1 MIQRF
6 EDFVTMITICYK
18 GIWRIKNM
26 EMNELG
32 QELNKLGLKGSHVM
46 CLFFLHRN
54 PEGLTS
60 AQLCQL
66 CAEDKAAISRAVS
79 ALLDMGY
86 ITYEGKK
93 YRAKL
98 RLTEAGLQ
106 IARQEDALI
115 CQWVNYCGSE
125 LTTEERDVFYSCL
138 EKITGKISEVL
149 ESGKDLEK
157 K

>member
-6 EDFVTMITICYK
+6 EDFVTMITVCYK

-26 EMNELG
+26 EM
-32 QELNKLGLKGSHVM
+32 QEMGLKGSHVM
-46 CLFFLHRN
+46 CLYFLHRN

-79 ALLDMGY
+79 SLLKMGY

-98 RLTEAGLQ
+98 RLTEVGLR
-106 IARQEDALI
+106 IARQEDELI
-115 CQWVNYCGSE
+115 CQWVGFCGDE
-125 LTTEERDVFYSCL
+125 LTEEERDVFYRCL
-138 EKITGKISEVL
+138 GKIAEKISLI
-149 ESGKDLEK
+149 KDSVKETEK
-157 K
+157 KPAP